1 MNNPWSFLILLT
13 LCFIVG
19 CGSPGVGLGDK
30 DFYKEFEECGV
41 GECNEDIDHA
51 GFPPDGL

>member
-1 MNNPWSFLILLT
+1 MLLT